1 MAPPS
6 VDLHLS
12 SIGAGRA
19 RACASACGSPT
30 VTPTTSPERRCRST
44 QRGGG
49 PVFRSRPQDVGRSD
63 ASVGRALVGGPAGAC
78 PAAKD
83 PSDPWRPPGNT
94 SGGPTMRSRPRT
106 ARGVTLVAVALT
118 VPVLLAGCSS
128 TKSGSSDSSSGGS
141 SDTVKIGLITK
152 TDSNPYFVSMRDA
165 AQAEADKMGAE
176 LTAAAG
182 TADGDNDS
190 QVTAVQNMIAA
201 GVKAIL
207 ITPNDSKAIVPTLLD
222 AQSKGVF
229 VAALDTQT
237 DGNKGVDATWATDN
251 TKAGEQQGAYV
262 KAALNGTAPV
272 LAMLDL
278 QPGVSVG
285 DQRHSGFLAGMGL
298 TDSSPEIAGKQDTG
312 GDQGKGQ
319 TAMENLLQKN
329 PNINSV
335 YTINEPAAIGA
346 ATAIANAG
354 KTNAIVMGSIDGGCA
369 GVTAV
374 KNGQIAAT
382 VMQFPSKMAI
392 AGVDAAVAFAK
403 DGTKPDVPAS
413 GFIDTGVQLV
423 TDKPLAGLESQDTTW
438 GLDNCW
444 GDKP

>member
-1 MAPPS
+1 MHS
-6 VDLHLS
+6 TSRTV
-12 SIGAGRA
+12 RA
-19 RACASACGSPT
+19 
-30 VTPTTSPERRCRST
+30 
-44 QRGGG
+44 
-49 PVFRSRPQDVGRSD
+49 
-63 ASVGRALVGGPAGAC
+63 
-78 PAAKD
+78 
-83 PSDPWRPPGNT
+83 
-94 SGGPTMRSRPRT
+94 
-106 ARGVTLVAVALT
+106 VAVTALAM
-118 VPVLLAGCSS
+118 PVLLAGCTA
-128 TKSGSSDSSSGGS
+128 TKSGSDSGSGDSG
-141 SDTVKIGLITK
+141 TLKIGLITK
-152 TDSNPYFVSMRDA
+152 TDSNPYFISMRDA
-165 AQAEADKMGAE
+165 AQAEADKVGAE

-190 QVTAVQNMIAA
+190 QVTAVQNMIAS

-222 AQSKGVF
+222 AQEKGIF

-237 DGNKGVDATWATDN
+237 EGNEGVDATWATDN

-262 KAALNGTAPV
+262 KAALGSTTPV

-285 DQRHSGFLAGMGL
+285 DQRHSGFLSGMGL
-298 TDSSPEIAGKQDTG
+298 TDDSPEIAGTENTS

-346 ATAIANAG
+346 ATALENAG
-354 KTNAIVMGSIDGGCA
+354 KTDSVIVGSIDGGCA
-369 GVTAV
+369 GVQAV
-374 KNGQIAAT
+374 KDGKIAAT
-382 VMQFPSKMAI
+382 VMQFPAKMAV
-392 AGVDAAVAFAK
+392 AGVDAAVDFAK
-403 DGTKPDVPAS
+403 DGTKPTVPDT
-413 GFIDTGVQLV
+413 GYIDTGVQLI
-423 TDKPLAGLESQDTTW
+423 TDKPLGGLDSQDTTW

>member
-1 MAPPS
+1 MPPATPPQAGDALLPSSDSRTATQAP
-6 VDLHLS
+6 VVH
-12 SIGAGRA
+12 G
-19 RACASACGSPT
+19 GS
-30 VTPTTSPERRCRST
+30 
-44 QRGGG
+44 
-49 PVFRSRPQDVGRSD
+49 
-63 ASVGRALVGGPAGAC
+63 
-78 PAAKD
+78 
-83 PSDPWRPPGNT
+83 
-94 SGGPTMRSRPRT
+94 SGGPPMRSTSRT
-106 ARGVTLVAVALT
+106 VRVAVFAVTALALPT
-118 VPVLLAGCSS
+118 LIAGCTA
-128 TKSGSSDSSSGGS
+128 TKSGGSASGSGSSGP
-141 SDTVKIGLITK
+141 VKIGLITK
-152 TDSNPYFVSMRDA
+152 TDSNPYFISMRDA
-165 AQAEADKMGAE
+165 AQAEADKMGAD

-222 AQSKGVF
+222 AQSKGIF
-229 VAALDTQT
+229 VAALDTPT
-237 DGNKGVDATWATDN
+237 EGNKGVDATWATDN
-251 TKAGEQQGAYV
+251 TEAGRQQGAYV

-285 DQRHSGFLAGMGL
+285 DQRHNGFLDGIGL
-298 TDSSPEIAGKQDTG
+298 TDGSPEIAGQENTS

-329 PNINSV
+329 PDINSV

-354 KTNAIVMGSIDGGCA
+354 KTDAIVVGSIDGGCS
-369 GVTAV
+369 GVQAV
-374 KNGQIAAT
+374 QDGKIAAT
-382 VMQFPSKMAI
+382 VMQFPSKMAV

-403 DGTKPDVPAS
+403 DGTKPTVPET
-413 GFIDTGVQLV
+413 GYIDTGVQLI
-423 TDKPLAGLESQDTTW
+423 TDKPLGGLPSQDTAW

-444 GDKP
+444 GGKP

>member
-1 MAPPS
+1 M
-6 VDLHLS
+6 
-12 SIGAGRA
+12 
-19 RACASACGSPT
+19 
-30 VTPTTSPERRCRST
+30 RST
-44 QRGGG
+44 
-49 PVFRSRPQDVGRSD
+49 SRTVRAVTFAVTALTLP
-63 ASVGRALVGGPAGAC
+63 ALV
-78 PAAKD
+78 
-83 PSDPWRPPGNT
+83 
-94 SGGPTMRSRPRT
+94 
-106 ARGVTLVAVALT
+106 
-118 VPVLLAGCSS
+118 AGCTS
-128 TKSGSSDSSSGGS
+128 TKSGSGGSGGGGS
-141 SDTVKIGLITK
+141 SGTVKIGLITK
-152 TDSNPYFVSMRDA
+152 TDSNPYFVSMRSA
-165 AQAEADKMGAE
+165 AQDEAKKMGAQ

-190 QVTAVQNMIAA
+190 QVTAVQNMIAS
-201 GVKAIL
+201 GVKGIL

-237 DGNKGVDATWATDN
+237 EDNKGVDATWATDN

-262 KAALNGTAPV
+262 KAALGSTKPV

-278 QPGVSVG
+278 QPGVTVG
-285 DQRHSGFLAGMGL
+285 DQRHNGFLTGMGL
-298 TDSSPEIAGKQDTG
+298 KDNSPEIAGKQDTG

-346 ATAIANAG
+346 ATALKNAN
-354 KTNAIVMGSIDGGCA
+354 KTASVIVGSIDGGCA

-403 DGTKPDVPAS
+403 DGTKPKVPDT
-413 GFIDTGVQLV
+413 GYIDTGVQLV
-423 TDKPLAGLESQDTTW
+423 TDKPLAGLESKDTTW
-438 GLDNCW
+438 GLQNCW

>member
-1 MAPPS
+1 M
-6 VDLHLS
+6 
-12 SIGAGRA
+12 
-19 RACASACGSPT
+19 
-30 VTPTTSPERRCRST
+30 RST
-44 QRGGG
+44 
-49 PVFRSRPQDVGRSD
+49 SRTV
-63 ASVGRALVGGPAGAC
+63 RA
-78 PAAKD
+78 
-83 PSDPWRPPGNT
+83 
-94 SGGPTMRSRPRT
+94 
-106 ARGVTLVAVALT
+106 VAVTALA
-118 VPVLLAGCSS
+118 VPIVLAGCSS
-128 TKSGSSDSSSGGS
+128 TKSGSDSGGGGGS
-141 SDTVKIGLITK
+141 GGTVKIGLITK
-152 TDSNPYFVSMRDA
+152 TDSNPYFISMRDA
-165 AQAEADKMGAE
+165 AQAEADKVGAD

-207 ITPNDSKAIVPTLLD
+207 ITPNDSTAIVPTLLD

-262 KAALNGTAPV
+262 KAALGSTTPI

-285 DQRHSGFLAGMGL
+285 DQRHAGFLTGMGL
-298 TDSSPEIAGKQDTG
+298 TDNSPEIAGKENTS

-346 ATAIANAG
+346 ATALKNAG
-354 KTNAIVMGSIDGGCA
+354 KTDSVIVGSIDGGCA
-369 GVTAV
+369 GVQAV
-374 KNGQIAAT
+374 KDGQIAAT
-382 VMQFPSKMAI
+382 VMQFPAKMAV
-392 AGVDAAVAFAK
+392 AGVDAAVAFVQ
-403 DGTKPDVPAS
+403 DGTKPDVPDT
-413 GFIDTGVQLV
+413 GYIDTGVQLV
-423 TDKPLAGLESQDTTW
+423 TDKPLAGLDSQDTAW
-438 GLDNCW
+438 GADNCW

>member
-1 MAPPS
+1 MHS
-6 VDLHLS
+6 TSRTV
-12 SIGAGRA
+12 RA
-19 RACASACGSPT
+19 
-30 VTPTTSPERRCRST
+30 
-44 QRGGG
+44 
-49 PVFRSRPQDVGRSD
+49 
-63 ASVGRALVGGPAGAC
+63 
-78 PAAKD
+78 
-83 PSDPWRPPGNT
+83 
-94 SGGPTMRSRPRT
+94 
-106 ARGVTLVAVALT
+106 VAVTALAM
-118 VPVLLAGCSS
+118 PVLLAGCTA
-128 TKSGSSDSSSGGS
+128 TKSGSDSGSGDSG
-141 SDTVKIGLITK
+141 TLKIGLITK
-152 TDSNPYFVSMRDA
+152 TDSNPYFISMRDA
-165 AQAEADKMGAE
+165 AQAEADKVGAE

-190 QVTAVQNMIAA
+190 QVKAVQNMIAS

-222 AQSKGVF
+222 AQEKGIF

-237 DGNKGVDATWATDN
+237 EGNEGVDATWATDN

-262 KAALNGTAPV
+262 KAALGSTTPV

-285 DQRHSGFLAGMGL
+285 DQRHNGFLSGMGL
-298 TDSSPEIAGKQDTG
+298 TDDSPEIAGTENTS

-346 ATAIANAG
+346 ATALENAG
-354 KTNAIVMGSIDGGCA
+354 KTDSVIVGSIDGGCA
-369 GVTAV
+369 GVQAV
-374 KNGQIAAT
+374 KDGKIAAT
-382 VMQFPSKMAI
+382 VMQFPAKMAV
-392 AGVDAAVAFAK
+392 AGVDAAVDFAK
-403 DGTKPDVPAS
+403 DGTKPTVPDT
-413 GFIDTGVQLV
+413 GYIDTGVQLI
-423 TDKPLAGLESQDTTW
+423 TDKPLGDLDSQDTAW

>member
-1 MAPPS
+1 
-6 VDLHLS
+6 
-12 SIGAGRA
+12 
-19 RACASACGSPT
+19 
-30 VTPTTSPERRCRST
+30 
-44 QRGGG
+44 
-49 PVFRSRPQDVGRSD
+49 
-63 ASVGRALVGGPAGAC
+63 
-78 PAAKD
+78 
-83 PSDPWRPPGNT
+83 
-94 SGGPTMRSRPRT
+94 MRSRPRT
-106 ARGVTLVAVALT
+106 SRAAALVAVALT
-118 VPVLLAGCSS
+118 VPLLLAGCSS
-128 TKSGSSDSSSGGS
+128 TKSGGGGGGGS

-152 TDSNPYFVSMRDA
+152 TDSNPYFVSMRNA
-165 AQAEADKMGAE
+165 AQDEADKMGAD

-251 TKAGEQQGAYV
+251 TEAGRQQGAYV
-262 KAALNGTAPV
+262 KAGLGSTTPILAL
-272 LAMLDL
+272 LDL
-278 QPGVSVG
+278 QPGGSVG
-285 DQRHSGFLAGMGL
+285 GQRHNGFLDGLGL
-298 TDSSPEIAGKQDTG
+298 TDGSPEIAGQENTS

-354 KTNAIVMGSIDGGCA
+354 KTDAIVVGSIDGGCA
-369 GVTAV
+369 GVQAV
-374 KNGQIAAT
+374 KDGKIAAT
-382 VMQFPSKMAI
+382 VMQFPSKMAV

-403 DGTKPDVPAS
+403 DGTKPTLPET
-413 GFIDTGVQLV
+413 GYIDTGGQLV
-423 TDKPLAGLESQDTTW
+423 TDKPHRGMGPHDTRVGLPDRQ
-438 GLDNCW
+438 G
-444 GDKP
+444 G

>member
-1 MAPPS
+1 M
-6 VDLHLS
+6 
-12 SIGAGRA
+12 
-19 RACASACGSPT
+19 
-30 VTPTTSPERRCRST
+30 RST
-44 QRGGG
+44 
-49 PVFRSRPQDVGRSD
+49 
-63 ASVGRALVGGPAGAC
+63 
-78 PAAKD
+78 
-83 PSDPWRPPGNT
+83 T
-94 SGGPTMRSRPRT
+94 RT
-106 ARGVTLVAVALT
+106 LSAVALT
-118 VPVLLAGCSS
+118 TLALPALLAGC
-128 TKSGSSDSSSGGS
+128 TAEKSGGDSGSGGGGG
-141 SDTVKIGLITK
+141 TVKIGLITK

-190 QVTAVQNMIAA
+190 QVTAVQNMIAS

-207 ITPNDSKAIVPTLLD
+207 ITPNYSKAIVPTLLQ
-222 AQSKGVF
+222 AQQKGVF

-251 TKAGEQQGAYV
+251 TEAGRQQGAYV
-262 KAALNGTAPV
+262 KAALGSTTPI

-285 DQRHSGFLAGMGL
+285 DQRHSGFLDGMGL
-298 TDSSPEIAGKQDTG
+298 TDGSPEIAGQENTS

-329 PNINSV
+329 PDINSV

-346 ATAIANAG
+346 ATAISNAG
-354 KTNAIVMGSIDGGCA
+354 KTDAIVMGSIDGGCS
-369 GVTAV
+369 GVQAV
-374 KNGQIAAT
+374 QDGKIAAT
-382 VMQFPSKMAI
+382 VMQFPSKMAV

-403 DGTKPDVPAS
+403 DGTKPTVPPT
-413 GFIDTGVQLV
+413 GYIDTGVQLI
-423 TDKPLAGLESQDTTW
+423 TDKPLGGLPSQDTAW

-444 GDKP
+444 GGKP

>member
-1 MAPPS
+1 MPPATPPQAGDALLPSSDSRTATQAP
-6 VDLHLS
+6 VVH
-12 SIGAGRA
+12 G
-19 RACASACGSPT
+19 GS
-30 VTPTTSPERRCRST
+30 
-44 QRGGG
+44 
-49 PVFRSRPQDVGRSD
+49 
-63 ASVGRALVGGPAGAC
+63 
-78 PAAKD
+78 
-83 PSDPWRPPGNT
+83 
-94 SGGPTMRSRPRT
+94 SGGPPMRSTSRT
-106 ARGVTLVAVALT
+106 VRVAVFAVTALT
-118 VPVLLAGCSS
+118 LPTLIAGCTA
-128 TKSGSSDSSSGGS
+128 TKSGGSASGSGSSGP
-141 SDTVKIGLITK
+141 VKIGLITK
-152 TDSNPYFVSMRDA
+152 TDSNPYFISMRDA
-165 AQAEADKMGAE
+165 AQAEVDKMGAD

-190 QVTAVQNMIAA
+190 QVTAVQNMIAS

-207 ITPNDSKAIVPTLLD
+207 ITPNDSKAIVPTLLA
-222 AQSKGVF
+222 AQQQGIF

-285 DQRHSGFLAGMGL
+285 DQRHSGFLTGMGL
-298 TDSSPEIAGKQDTG
+298 TDSSPEIAGKQDTS

-346 ATAIANAG
+346 ATAIKNAG
-354 KTNAIVMGSIDGGCA
+354 KTASVVVGSIDGGCA

-403 DGTKPDVPAS
+403 DGTKPDVPES
-413 GFIDTGVQLV
+413 GYIDTGVQLV

>member
-1 MAPPS
+1 
-6 VDLHLS
+6 
-12 SIGAGRA
+12 
-19 RACASACGSPT
+19 
-30 VTPTTSPERRCRST
+30 
-44 QRGGG
+44 
-49 PVFRSRPQDVGRSD
+49 
-63 ASVGRALVGGPAGAC
+63 
-78 PAAKD
+78 
-83 PSDPWRPPGNT
+83 
-94 SGGPTMRSRPRT
+94 MRSRPRT

-118 VPVLLAGCSS
+118 VPVLLGGCSS
-128 TKSGSSDSSSGGS
+128 TKSGSSSSSGGS
-141 SDTVKIGLITK
+141 SDAVKIGLITK

-165 AQAEADKMGAE
+165 AQAEADKMGAK

-190 QVTAVQNMIAA
+190 QVTAVQNMIAS

-251 TKAGEQQGAYV
+251 TKAGQEQGAYV
-262 KAALNGTAPV
+262 KAALNGTTPV

-285 DQRHSGFLAGMGL
+285 DQRHNGFLDGMGL
-298 TDSSPEIAGKQDTG
+298 TDNSPEIAGKQDTG

-346 ATAIANAG
+346 ATAIKNAG
-354 KTNAIVMGSIDGGCA
+354 KTDSIVVGSIDGGCA
-369 GVTAV
+369 GVNAV
-374 KNGQIAAT
+374 KNGEIAAT
-382 VMQFPSKMAI
+382 VMQFPSKMAV

-403 DGTKPDVPAS
+403 DGTKPTVPAS
-413 GFIDTGVQLV
+413 GYIDTGVQLV
-423 TDKPLAGLESQDTTW
+423 TDKPLAGLESQDTAW

>member
-1 MAPPS
+1 M
-6 VDLHLS
+6 
-12 SIGAGRA
+12 
-19 RACASACGSPT
+19 
-30 VTPTTSPERRCRST
+30 RST
-44 QRGGG
+44 
-49 PVFRSRPQDVGRSD
+49 
-63 ASVGRALVGGPAGAC
+63 
-78 PAAKD
+78 
-83 PSDPWRPPGNT
+83 
-94 SGGPTMRSRPRT
+94 PRT
-106 ARGVTLVAVALT
+106 VRAAAFVLAALT
-118 VPVLLAGCSS
+118 VPALLAGCTA
-128 TKSGSSDSSSGGS
+128 TKSGSDSGGGS
-141 SDTVKIGLITK
+141 SGPVKIGLITK
-152 TDSNPYFVSMRDA
+152 TDSNPYFVSMRSA
-165 AQAEADKMGAE
+165 AQDEAKKMGAT

-190 QVTAVQNMIAA
+190 QVTAVQNMIAS

-251 TKAGEQQGAYV
+251 FKAGEQQGAYV
-262 KAALNGTAPV
+262 KAALGSTKPI

-285 DQRHSGFLAGMGL
+285 DQRHDGFLKGMGL
-298 TDSSPEIAGKQDTG
+298 TNDSPEIAGKQDTG

-346 ATAIANAG
+346 ATALKNAG
-354 KTNAIVMGSIDGGCA
+354 KTDSVIVGSIDGGCA
-369 GVTAV
+369 GITAV

-392 AGVDAAVAFAK
+392 AGVDAGVAFIK
-403 DGTKPDVPAS
+403 NGTKPDVPS
-413 GFIDTGVQLV
+413 TGYIDTGVQLV
-423 TDKPLAGLESQDTTW
+423 TDKPLAGLDSKDTTW

-444 GDKP
+444 GEKP